1 MGLGTNSGVGIGI
14 TLNFSNP
21 GAGITQYFVPTRSI
35 YLPNHRFETG
45 DTLTYQTNT
54 GDTIGVATVSGGSSI
69 PLTNHSLL
77 FVAKLDED
85 SIGLSTVRVGLG
97 TTGVFVGAAAT
108 TSHQELLYF
117 VGLGTGSHHSF
128 KISYPET
135 ITGNVEK
142 NLVTVSAAG
151 THGLFNNDTVFVDIN
166 PSISTS
172 LQSNITH
179 QIENWL
185 PLESHLLLEM

>member
-1 MGLGTNSGVGIGI
+1 MYLLS
-14 TLNFSNP
+14 
-21 GAGITQYFVPTRSI
+21 RS
-35 YLPNHRFETG
+35 
-45 DTLTYQTNT
+45 QQ
-54 GDTIGVATVSGGSSI
+54 
-69 PLTNHSLL
+69 
-77 FVAKLDED
+77 
-85 SIGLSTVRVGLG
+85 
-97 TTGVFVGAAAT
+97 

-151 THGLFNNDTVFVDIN
+151 THGLFNNDTVFVILIHQ
-166 PSISTS
+166 SQLL

>member
-1 MGLGTNSGVGIGI
+1 MIQFLLLTQSTAFVESQPRSFTVNVGYTTAFNRNRNREYYFDPLESVGLGTNSGVGIGI

-97 TTGVFVGAAAT
+97 TTGVF
-108 TSHQELLYF
+108 
-117 VGLGTGSHHSF
+117 
-128 KISYPET
+128 
-135 ITGNVEK
+135 
-142 NLVTVSAAG
+142 
-151 THGLFNNDTVFVDIN
+151 
-166 PSISTS
+166 
-172 LQSNITH
+172 
-179 QIENWL
+179 
-185 PLESHLLLEM
+185 LLEQMQQPLIRNFFTLLV

>member
-1 MGLGTNSGVGIGI
+1 MSQNWTKILSDFLQLELDWEQLVYLLVS
-14 TLNFSNP
+14 LNN
-21 GAGITQYFVPTRSI
+21 
-35 YLPNHRFETG
+35 L
-45 DTLTYQTNT
+45 
-54 GDTIGVATVSGGSSI
+54 SS
-69 PLTNHSLL
+69 
-77 FVAKLDED
+77 
-85 SIGLSTVRVGLG
+85 
-97 TTGVFVGAAAT
+97 
-108 TSHQELLYF
+108 ELLYF

-172 LQSNITH
+172 FAIKYNAPNRKLVTTGIAFTSGNVTTGSDNLYLANHGLVTGQKVIHSSSSPSEDFASDKEYYAYVVDRNNIKLT
-179 QIENWL
+179 
-185 PLESHLLLEM
+185 ESKFNANRAVPSCFYHKFF